1 MKKTISRLIIFV
13 VLATTLVLSPINTPA
28 IANATDDISELYN
41 TANKHLQNG
50 ELREAIAVYDEILV
64 IEPENTDT
72 MLMKGI
78 ALSNLDRHKQ
88 SMKEFYK
95 VLEKEPNNISAM
107 IGMGV
112 GFGNF
117 GEYKEAAKYFDD
129 AYVIMPNDH
138 VVKNYQDFA
147 ETVVKKYPYNEVEK
161 PEFFEIKLVET
172 VPAWVKNTAGWWAS
186 DQIEDAEFL
195 TSMQFLI
202 KNDIIKINSAE
213 VNQDIGHGIPAWVK
227 NTAGWWASDQ
237 IEDAEFLTSMQ
248 FLIKNDIIKINSAEV
263 SQGMGQGIP
272 AWVKNTAGWWAS
284 DQIEDAD
291 FLTSMQFLIKNG
303 LLVIELPDMEEMTD
317 EERKTSDRNRWQF
330 ARYLDRIEKTV
341 SEDKRY
347 IEYPNPSNDVI
358 KKFLRDYAKWNFE
371 QQIKIGNKSFPNPNF
386 VLIDEVYHVEYKI
399 YINKQ
404 PHGLPLDHVG
414 TLDSSFKYWEDQELK
429 SNDGKPVKIHFITTK
444 SQAEANLWVTWVV
457 RDIGENVLGH
467 ANLGKGVI
475 EVALG
480 GYGCDGNFQLFDV
493 ETVEIIMTHELGHGV
508 GLKHS
513 TDPESIMYPTIKE
526 VKYAY
531 CLLDISD

>member
-28 IANATDDISELYN
+28 IANTADDVSELYN

-202 KNDIIKINSAE
+202 KN
-213 VNQDIGHGIPAWVK
+213 
-227 NTAGWWASDQ
+227 
-237 IEDAEFLTSMQ
+237 
-248 FLIKNDIIKINSAEV
+248 
-263 SQGMGQGIP
+263 
-272 AWVKNTAGWWAS
+272 
-284 DQIEDAD
+284 
-291 FLTSMQFLIKNG
+291 G
-303 LLVIELPDMEEMTD
+303 LLVIELSDMEEMTD
-317 EERKTSDRNRWQF
+317 EERETSDRNRWQF

-358 KKFLRDYAKWNFE
+358 KKFLRDYATWNFE

-386 VLIDEVYHVEYKI
+386 ALIDEIYHVEYKI

-414 TLDSSFKYWEDQELK
+414 TLVSSFKYWENQELK

-513 TDPESIMYPTIKE
+513 TNTESIMYPTIKE

>member
-1 MKKTISRLIIFV
+1 MEKSRSCLIIFAI
-13 VLATTLVLSPINTPA
+13 LAPILVFSSINSST
-28 IANATDDISELYN
+28 IANATTDISLLYD
-41 TANKHLQNG
+41 TAYKHLQNG
-50 ELREAIAVYDEILV
+50 ELREAINVYDEILA
-64 IEPENTDT
+64 IEPENTQT

-202 KNDIIKINSAE
+202 KN
-213 VNQDIGHGIPAWVK
+213 
-227 NTAGWWASDQ
+227 
-237 IEDAEFLTSMQ
+237 
-248 FLIKNDIIKINSAEV
+248 
-263 SQGMGQGIP
+263 
-272 AWVKNTAGWWAS
+272 
-284 DQIEDAD
+284 
-291 FLTSMQFLIKNG
+291 G
-303 LLVIELPDMEEMTD
+303 LLVIELSDMDEMTD

-341 SEDKRY
+341 NEDKRY

-358 KKFLRDYAKWNFE
+358 KKFLRDYATWNFE
-371 QQIKIGNKSFPNPNF
+371 QQIQIGNKNFPNPNF
-386 VLIDEVYHVEYKI
+386 ALIDEVYHVEYKI

-404 PHGLPLDHVG
+404 PQGLPLDHVG
-414 TLDSSFKYWEDQELK
+414 TLASSFKYWEDQELK
-429 SNDGKPVKIHFITTK
+429 SNDGKPVKIHFVTTK
-444 SQAEANLWVTWVV
+444 SKAEANLWVTWVV

-493 ETVEIIMTHELGHGV
+493 ETVEIIMTHELGHGI
-508 GLKHS
+508 GLKHT
-513 TDPESIMYPTIKE
+513 TDTESIMYPTIKE

>member
-1 MKKTISRLIIFV
+1 MVFSMV
-13 VLATTLVLSPINTPA
+13 SNSA
-28 IANATDDISELYN
+28 IADIDTDLAVLYKI
-41 TANKHLQNG
+41 ANEHLENG
-50 ELREAIAVYDEILV
+50 ELHEAISIYDKIL
-64 IEPENTDT
+64 ITSPENTEIL
-72 MLMKGI
+72 LMKGI

-107 IGMGV
+107 VGMGV
-112 GFGNF
+112 GLGNF
-117 GEYKEAAKYFDD
+117 GEYKEAANYF
-129 AYVIMPNDH
+129 ASAHTIMPDNH
-138 VVKNYQDFA
+138 VVKNYNDFA
-147 ETVVKKYPYNEVEK
+147 ERVIEKYPYNEVEK
-161 PEFFEIKLVET
+161 PKFFEIKLVEN
-172 VPAWVKNTAGWWAS
+172 VPAWVKNTAGWWANDQIEDSDFLTAIQFLIKNKIITVNSVEGPQNLAQGIPTWVKNTAGWWAS

-202 KNDIIKINSAE
+202 KN
-213 VNQDIGHGIPAWVK
+213 
-227 NTAGWWASDQ
+227 
-237 IEDAEFLTSMQ
+237 
-248 FLIKNDIIKINSAEV
+248 
-263 SQGMGQGIP
+263 
-272 AWVKNTAGWWAS
+272 
-284 DQIEDAD
+284 
-291 FLTSMQFLIKNG
+291 G
-303 LLVIELPDMEEMTD
+303 LLVIELSDMEEMTD

-341 SEDKRY
+341 SDDKRY

-358 KKFLRDYAKWNFE
+358 KKFLRDYATWNFE

-386 VLIDEVYHVEYKI
+386 ALIDEVYHVEYKI

-414 TLDSSFKYWEDQELK
+414 TLVSSFKYWEDQELK
-429 SNDGKPVKIHFITTK
+429 SNDGKPVKIHFVTTK

-493 ETVEIIMTHELGHGV
+493 ETVEIIMTHELGHGI
-508 GLKHS
+508 GLKHT
-513 TDPESIMYPTIKE
+513 TDVESIMYPAIKE

>member
-1 MKKTISRLIIFV
+1 MRKTISRLIIFV
-13 VLATTLVLSPINTPA
+13 ALATTLVLSPINTLDV
-28 IANATDDISELYN
+28 ANATDDISELYN
-41 TANKHLQNG
+41 MANKHLQNG
-50 ELREAIAVYDEILV
+50 ELHEAIAVYDEILV
-64 IEPENTDT
+64 IEPENTNT

-95 VLEKEPNNISAM
+95 VLEKEPNNISAI

-202 KNDIIKINSAE
+202 KN
-213 VNQDIGHGIPAWVK
+213 
-227 NTAGWWASDQ
+227 
-237 IEDAEFLTSMQ
+237 
-248 FLIKNDIIKINSAEV
+248 
-263 SQGMGQGIP
+263 
-272 AWVKNTAGWWAS
+272 
-284 DQIEDAD
+284 
-291 FLTSMQFLIKNG
+291 G
-303 LLVIELPDMEEMTD
+303 LLVIELSDMEEMTD
-317 EERKTSDRNRWQF
+317 EERETSDRNRWQF

-358 KKFLRDYAKWNFE
+358 KKFLRDYATWNFE

-386 VLIDEVYHVEYKI
+386 ALIDEVYHVEYKI
-399 YINKQ
+399 YVNKQ

-508 GLKHS
+508 GLKH
-513 TDPESIMYPTIKE
+513 TTNTESIMYPTIKE

>member
-28 IANATDDISELYN
+28 IANTADDVSELYN

-50 ELREAIAVYDEILV
+50 ELRQAVAVYDEILV

-95 VLEKEPNNISAM
+95 VLEKEPSNISAM

-172 VPAWVKNTAGWWAS
+172 VPAWVKNTAGWWAN

-202 KNDIIKINSAE
+202 KN
-213 VNQDIGHGIPAWVK
+213 
-227 NTAGWWASDQ
+227 
-237 IEDAEFLTSMQ
+237 
-248 FLIKNDIIKINSAEV
+248 
-263 SQGMGQGIP
+263 
-272 AWVKNTAGWWAS
+272 
-284 DQIEDAD
+284 
-291 FLTSMQFLIKNG
+291 G
-303 LLVIELPDMEEMTD
+303 LLVIELSDMEEMTD

-358 KKFLRDYAKWNFE
+358 KKFLRDYATWNFE
-371 QQIKIGNKSFPNPNF
+371 QQIQIGNKNFPNPDF
-386 VLIDEVYHVEYKI
+386 ALIDEVYHVEYKI

-414 TLDSSFKYWEDQELK
+414 TLASSFKYWEDQELE
-429 SNDGKPVKIHFITTK
+429 SNDGKPVKIHFVTTK
-444 SQAEANLWVTWVV
+444 SKAEANLWVTWVV

-480 GYGCDGNFQLFDV
+480 GHGCDGNFQLFEV
-493 ETVEIIMTHELGHGV
+493 ETVEIIMTHELGHGI
-508 GLKHS
+508 GLKHT
-513 TDPESIMYPTIKE
+513 TDTESIMYPVIKE
-526 VKYAY
+526 TKYAY

>member
-13 VLATTLVLSPINTPA
+13 VLATTLVLSPINTLDV
-28 IANATDDISELYN
+28 ANATDDISELYN

-95 VLEKEPNNISAM
+95 VLEKEPNNISA
-107 IGMGV
+107 IVGMGV

-172 VPAWVKNTAGWWAS
+172 VPAWVKNTAGWWAN
-186 DQIEDAEFL
+186 DQIEDVE
-195 TSMQFLI
+195 
-202 KNDIIKINSAE
+202 
-213 VNQDIGHGIPAWVK
+213 
-227 NTAGWWASDQ
+227 
-237 IEDAEFLTSMQ
+237 
-248 FLIKNDIIKINSAEV
+248 
-263 SQGMGQGIP
+263 
-272 AWVKNTAGWWAS
+272 
-284 DQIEDAD
+284 

-303 LLVIELPDMEEMTD
+303 LLTIELSDVEKMTD
-317 EERKTSDRNRWQF
+317 EERENSDRNRWQF

-341 SEDKRY
+341 NEDKRY

-358 KKFLRDYAKWNFE
+358 KKFLRDYAQWNFE

-404 PHGLPLDHVG
+404 PPGLPLDHVG
-414 TLDSSFKYWEDQELK
+414 PLKNSFKYWEDKEFA
-429 SNDGKPVKIHFITTK
+429 SNDGKPAKIHFVTTK
-444 SQAEANLWVTWVV
+444 SKTEANLWVTWVV

-467 ANLGKGVI
+467 ANLGKGII

-480 GYGCDGNFQLFDV
+480 GYACDGSFQLFDV
-493 ETVEIIMTHELGHGV
+493 DTVETIMTHELGHGI

-513 TDPESIMYPTIKE
+513 TNPTSIMYPTLSE
-526 VKYAY
+526 TKYAY
-531 CLLDISD
+531 CMLAIEKNSNVGTIVLNDSST

>member
-13 VLATTLVLSPINTPA
+13 VLATTLILSPINTPA

-202 KNDIIKINSAE
+202 KN
-213 VNQDIGHGIPAWVK
+213 
-227 NTAGWWASDQ
+227 
-237 IEDAEFLTSMQ
+237 
-248 FLIKNDIIKINSAEV
+248 
-263 SQGMGQGIP
+263 
-272 AWVKNTAGWWAS
+272 
-284 DQIEDAD
+284 
-291 FLTSMQFLIKNG
+291 G
-303 LLVIELPDMEEMTD
+303 LLVIELSDMEEMTD

-358 KKFLRDYAKWNFE
+358 KKFLRDYATWNFE

-386 VLIDEVYHVEYKI
+386 ALIDEVYHVEYKI

-414 TLDSSFKYWEDQELK
+414 TLVSSFKYWEDQELK

-513 TDPESIMYPTIKE
+513 TNTESIMYPTIKE

>member
-1 MKKTISRLIIFV
+1 MKKTVSRLTIFV
-13 VLATTLVLSPINTPA
+13 VLATTLVLSPINTLDV
-28 IANATDDISELYN
+28 ANATDDISELYN

-95 VLEKEPNNISAM
+95 VLEKEPSNISAM

-161 PEFFEIKLVET
+161 PEFFEIKLVEI
-172 VPAWVKNTAGWWAS
+172 VPAWVKNTAGWWAN
-186 DQIEDAEFL
+186 DQIEDSEFL

-213 VNQDIGHGIPAWVK
+213 VNQGVGQGIPAWVK

-248 FLIKNDIIKINSAEV
+248 FLIKN
-263 SQGMGQGIP
+263 
-272 AWVKNTAGWWAS
+272 
-284 DQIEDAD
+284 
-291 FLTSMQFLIKNG
+291 G
-303 LLVIELPDMEEMTD
+303 LLVIELSDMEEMTD

-358 KKFLRDYAKWNFE
+358 KKFLRDYATWNFE

-386 VLIDEVYHVEYKI
+386 ALIDEVYHVEYKI

-457 RDIGENVLGH
+457 RDIGDNVLGH

-480 GYGCDGNFQLFDV
+480 GYGCDGNFQLFEV

-513 TDPESIMYPTIKE
+513 TDTESIMYPTIKE

-531 CLLDISD
+531 CMLDISD

>member
-1 MKKTISRLIIFV
+1 MKKTVSRLIIFV
-13 VLATTLVLSPINTPA
+13 ILATTLVLSPINTPA
-28 IANATDDISELYN
+28 IANTADDVSELYN

-202 KNDIIKINSAE
+202 KN
-213 VNQDIGHGIPAWVK
+213 
-227 NTAGWWASDQ
+227 
-237 IEDAEFLTSMQ
+237 
-248 FLIKNDIIKINSAEV
+248 
-263 SQGMGQGIP
+263 
-272 AWVKNTAGWWAS
+272 
-284 DQIEDAD
+284 
-291 FLTSMQFLIKNG
+291 G
-303 LLVIELPDMEEMTD
+303 LLVIELSDMEEMTD

-358 KKFLRDYAKWNFE
+358 KKFLRDYATWNFE
-371 QQIKIGNKSFPNPNF
+371 QQIQIGNKNFPNPNF
-386 VLIDEVYHVEYKI
+386 ALIDEVYHVEYKI

-404 PHGLPLDHVG
+404 PQGLPLDHVG
-414 TLDSSFKYWEDQELK
+414 TLASSFKYWEDQELK
-429 SNDGKPVKIHFITTK
+429 SNDGKPVKIHFVTTK
-444 SQAEANLWVTWVV
+444 SKAEANLWVTWVV

-480 GYGCDGNFQLFDV
+480 GYGCDGNFQLFEV
-493 ETVEIIMTHELGHGV
+493 ETVEIIMTHELGHGI
-508 GLKHS
+508 GLKHT
-513 TDPESIMYPTIKE
+513 TDTESIMYPTIKE

>member
-1 MKKTISRLIIFV
+1 MEKSRSCLIIFAI
-13 VLATTLVLSPINTPA
+13 LAPILVFSSINSST
-28 IANATDDISELYN
+28 IANATTDISLLYD
-41 TANKHLQNG
+41 TAYKHLQNG
-50 ELREAIAVYDEILV
+50 ELREAINVYDEILA
-64 IEPENTDT
+64 IEPENTQT

-107 IGMGV
+107 VGMGV

-117 GEYKEAAKYFDD
+117 GEYKEAAEYFDS
-129 AYVIMPNDH
+129 AYAIIPNNH
-138 VVKNYQDFA
+138 VVKNYHDFA
-147 ETVVKKYPYNEVEK
+147 ETVVKKYPYNKVEK
-161 PEFFEIKLVET
+161 PEYFEIKIVEM
-172 VPAWVKNTAGWWAS
+172 VPAWVKNTAGWWAN

-202 KNDIIKINSAE
+202 KN
-213 VNQDIGHGIPAWVK
+213 
-227 NTAGWWASDQ
+227 
-237 IEDAEFLTSMQ
+237 
-248 FLIKNDIIKINSAEV
+248 
-263 SQGMGQGIP
+263 
-272 AWVKNTAGWWAS
+272 
-284 DQIEDAD
+284 
-291 FLTSMQFLIKNG
+291 G
-303 LLVIELPDMEEMTD
+303 LLVIDLSGVEEMTD
-317 EERKTSDRNRWQF
+317 EEREISDRNRWQF
-330 ARYLDRIEKTV
+330 ARYLDKIEKTV
-341 SEDKRY
+341 NEDKRY

-358 KKFLRDYAKWNFE
+358 KKFLRDYAQWNFE
-371 QQIKIGNKSFPNPNF
+371 QQTKSGNTNFPNPNF

-404 PHGLPLDHVG
+404 PPGLPLDHVG
-414 TLDSSFKYWEDQELK
+414 TLKNSFKYWEDKELT
-429 SNDGKPVKIHFITTK
+429 SNDGKPVKIHFVTTK
-444 SQAEANLWVTWVV
+444 SKTEANLWVTWVV

-513 TDPESIMYPTIKE
+513 TDTESIMYPTIKE

>member
-13 VLATTLVLSPINTPA
+13 VLATTLILSPINTPA

-202 KNDIIKINSAE
+202 KN
-213 VNQDIGHGIPAWVK
+213 
-227 NTAGWWASDQ
+227 
-237 IEDAEFLTSMQ
+237 
-248 FLIKNDIIKINSAEV
+248 
-263 SQGMGQGIP
+263 
-272 AWVKNTAGWWAS
+272 
-284 DQIEDAD
+284 
-291 FLTSMQFLIKNG
+291 G
-303 LLVIELPDMEEMTD
+303 LLVIELSDMEEMTD
-317 EERKTSDRNRWQF
+317 EERETSDRNRWQF

-358 KKFLRDYAKWNFE
+358 KKFLRDYATWNFE
-371 QQIKIGNKSFPNPNF
+371 QQIQIGNKNFPNPNF
-386 VLIDEVYHVEYKI
+386 ALIDEVYHVEYKI

-404 PHGLPLDHVG
+404 PQGLPLDHVG
-414 TLDSSFKYWEDQELK
+414 TLASSFKYWEDQELK

-444 SQAEANLWVTWVV
+444 SQVEANLWVTWVV

-467 ANLGKGVI
+467 ANLGKGII

-480 GYGCDGNFQLFDV
+480 GYACDGNFQLFEV
-493 ETVEIIMTHELGHGV
+493 ETVETIMTHELGHGI
-508 GLKHS
+508 GLRH
-513 TDPESIMYPTIKE
+513 TTNPESIMYPVINET
-526 VKYAY
+526 KYAY
-531 CLLDISD
+531 CLLDISN

>member
-202 KNDIIKINSAE
+202 KN
-213 VNQDIGHGIPAWVK
+213 
-227 NTAGWWASDQ
+227 
-237 IEDAEFLTSMQ
+237 
-248 FLIKNDIIKINSAEV
+248 
-263 SQGMGQGIP
+263 
-272 AWVKNTAGWWAS
+272 
-284 DQIEDAD
+284 
-291 FLTSMQFLIKNG
+291 G
-303 LLVIELPDMEEMTD
+303 LLVIELSDMEEMTD

-358 KKFLRDYAKWNFE
+358 KKFLRDYATWNFE
-371 QQIKIGNKSFPNPNF
+371 QQIQIGNKNFPNPNF
-386 VLIDEVYHVEYKI
+386 ALIDEVYHVEYKI

-404 PHGLPLDHVG
+404 PQGLPLDHVG
-414 TLDSSFKYWEDQELK
+414 TLASSFKYWEDQELE
-429 SNDGKPVKIHFITTK
+429 SNDGKPVKIHFVTTK
-444 SQAEANLWVTWVV
+444 SKAEANLWVTWVV

-480 GYGCDGNFQLFDV
+480 GYGCDGNFQLFEV
-493 ETVEIIMTHELGHGV
+493 ETVEIIMTHELGHGI
-508 GLKHS
+508 GLKHT
-513 TDPESIMYPTIKE
+513 TDTESIMYPTIKE